1 MKHLQLSLMLY
12 FAVILASPLVGQDD
26 LAERIDALEAQMNQ
40 LNSIIIPD
48 VENALSTVVRAKS
61 QSDSATIMLINRIN
75 TIQNKMKIL
84 EDKAAYS
91 DSTNLEILE
100 QLVMIENKIVSLARS
115 FNELYSMKRTPE
127 AFEAPKLSSDEFK
140 RRYVDALSNY
150 QNGRY
155 EEAIQGFST
164 LAFSESDHPLADNSQ
179 YWLGECYYS
188 LKNYKRAILEFEKIM
203 QFSKSDKQDDSKLK
217 LGICFMKIGNN
228 QRARA
233 EFKDLLELFPNSEY
247 SQRAQ
252 QYLRQL

>member
-1 MKHLQLSLMLY
+1 
-12 FAVILASPLVGQDD
+12 
-26 LAERIDALEAQMNQ
+26 
-40 LNSIIIPD
+40 
-48 VENALSTVVRAKS
+48 
-61 QSDSATIMLINRIN
+61 
-75 TIQNKMKIL
+75 MKIL

-115 FNELYSMKRTPE
+115 FNELYSIKATPE
-127 AFEAPKLSSDEFK
+127 AFETPKLSSDEFK
-140 RRYVDALSNY
+140 KRYVDALSSY

-164 LAFSESDHPLADNSQ
+164 LNFSESGHPLADNSQ

-188 LKNYKRAILEFEKIM
+188 MKNYKRAILEFEKVM

-217 LGICFMKIGNN
+217 LGLCFLKIGNN

-252 QYLRQL
+252 QYLHQL